1 MSTQSQVTANQANA
15 QRSTGPRTPEGKA
28 ISAVNNCRH
37 GFNGAFTVLP
47 WEDQSEFEK
56 LQTGLRDEHKPSGL
70 TETILVD
77 KMAQALWLT
86 KRAVVLQHVT
96 FNHQAPGCED
106 DKQLALYLRY
116 ETTHD

>member
-1 MSTQSQVTANQANA
+1 MKLSSTPMHIATPAQIAANQANA

-28 ISAVNNCRH
+28 ISAMNNFRH

-86 KRAVVLQHVT
+86 KRAVVLQ
-96 FNHQAPGCED
+96 
-106 DKQLALYLRY
+106 
-116 ETTHD
+116 